1 MEMQPPGTSRFEY
14 CHWNLASERIG
25 KDATSG
31 GGRIMD
37 ATRAV
42 QEKFKIEKI
51 RGEENAADIGTKAVG
66 RQAAQYYMTKMG
78 FEEVDGNK

>member
-1 MEMQPPGTSRFEY
+1 
-14 CHWNLASERIG
+14 
-25 KDATSG
+25 
-31 GGRIMD
+31 MD